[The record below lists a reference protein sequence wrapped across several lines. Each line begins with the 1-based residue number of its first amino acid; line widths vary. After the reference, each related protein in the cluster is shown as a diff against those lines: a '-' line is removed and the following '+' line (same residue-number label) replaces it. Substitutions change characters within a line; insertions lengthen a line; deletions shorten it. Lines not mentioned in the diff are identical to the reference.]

1 MLRFEH
7 INYLTGLFAL
17 IVLGGLFAFVL
28 FWKRRTIRKIG
39 DEKLV
44 RELTKKY
51 SPFNFLFKFL
61 LIVVCMT
68 AIIFGAANMQMP
80 GAEDAVSRK
89 GIDVVIAMDVS
100 KSMLADDIKPNRL
113 ERARQLI
120 YKLIDQFPDDRIG
133 LVVFAGHAYLQ
144 MPLTTD
150 HAAARMYVQQANPSI
165 VPAQGTVISEAL
177 RVSNKA
183 FNSRERKFKSI
194 ILITDGEDHD
204 EQALPTAQQI
214 ASEGVMINTVGIGSP
229 EGSPILDPT
238 TNDYKKD
245 ANGNTV
251 ISKLNE
257 PELQQLASNTN
268 GIYLRLSEP
277 DEAVTAINSQL
288 DKIEKTATGDNSLRE
303 YTSYFQWFIALAL
316 LFLIGE
322 FFYPERSFK
331 TA

>member
-28 FWKRRTIRKIG
+28 FWKRRTIKKIG

-44 RELTKKY
+44 RELTRKY

-61 LIVVCMT
+61 MMTVCLA
-68 AIIFGAANMQMP
+68 AIITGAANLQMP

-100 KSMLADDIKPNRL
+100 RSMLADDIKPNRL

-120 YKLIDQFPDDRIG
+120 YKLIDKFPDDRIG

-150 HAAARMYVQQANPSI
+150 HAAARMYVQQADPAI

-183 FNSRERKFKSI
+183 FNSKDRKFKSI

-204 EQALPTAQQI
+204 EQAIPMAQQI
-214 ASEGVMINTVGIGSP
+214 AGEGVMINTVGIGSP
-229 EGSPILDPT
+229 EGSPILDPS
-238 TNDYKKD
+238 TNDFKKD
-245 ANGNTV
+245 ASGNTV

-257 PELQQLASNTN
+257 QVLQQLAANTN
-268 GIYLRLSEP
+268 GIYVRLTEP
-277 DEAVTAINSQL
+277 DQAVTALDAQL

-303 YTSYFQWFIALAL
+303 YHQLFPVVPRAGAFLPDRRIL
-316 LFLIGE
+316 L
-322 FFYPERSFK
+322 S
-331 TA
+331 

>member
-28 FWKRRTIRKIG
+28 WWKKRTVKKIG
-39 DEKLV
+39 DTQLV
-44 RELTKKY
+44 KELTRQY

-61 LIVVCMT
+61 LVAVCLA
-68 AIIFGAANMQMP
+68 AIIVGAANLQMP

-100 KSMLADDIKPNRL
+100 RSMLADDLKPNRL
-113 ERARQLI
+113 ERARQLV
-120 YKLIDQFPDDRIG
+120 YKLIDKFPDDRIG

-150 HAAARMYVQQANPSI
+150 HAAARMYVQQANPDI

-177 RVSNKA
+177 RVSNRA
-183 FNSRERKFKSI
+183 FNSQDRKFKSI

-204 EQALPTAQQI
+204 EQAIPMAQQI
-214 ASEGVMINTVGIGSP
+214 AQEGVMINTVGIGSP
-229 EGSPILDPT
+229 EGSPILDPS
-238 TNDYKKD
+238 TNDFKKD

-257 PELQQLASNTN
+257 AELQQLAANTN
-268 GIYLRLSEP
+268 GVYLRLAEP
-277 DEAVTAINSQL
+277 DAAVAALDTQL
-288 DKIEKTATGDNSLRE
+288 SKIEKTATGDNSLRE

-316 LFLIGE
+316 FFLIAE

>member
-1 MLRFEH
+1 MK
-7 INYLTGLFAL
+7 
-17 IVLGGLFAFVL
+17 
-28 FWKRRTIRKIG
+28 KRTVKKIG
-39 DEKLV
+39 DERLV
-44 RELTKKY
+44 RELTRKY

-61 LIVVCMT
+61 LIAVCLT
-68 AIIFGAANMQMP
+68 AIIFGAANLQMP

-100 KSMLADDIKPNRL
+100 RSMLADDIKPNRL
-113 ERARQLI
+113 ERARQLV
-120 YKLIDQFPDDRIG
+120 YKLIDKFPDDRIG

-165 VPAQGTVISEAL
+165 VAAQGTVISEAL
-177 RVSNKA
+177 RVSNRA
-183 FNSRERKFKSI
+183 FNSKDRKFKSI

-204 EQALPTAQQI
+204 EQAIPMAQQI
-214 ASEGVMINTVGIGSP
+214 AGEGVMINTVGIGSP
-229 EGSPILDPT
+229 EGSPILDPS
-238 TNDYKKD
+238 TNDFKKD

-257 PELQQLASNTN
+257 PELQQLAANTN
-268 GIYLRLSEP
+268 GIYVRLSEP
-277 DEAVTAINSQL
+277 DDAVTALDTQL

>member
-17 IVLGGLFAFVL
+17 IALGGLFAFAL
-28 FWKRRTIRKIG
+28 FMKKRTVKKIG
-39 DEKLV
+39 DERLV
-44 RELTKKY
+44 RELTRKY

-61 LIVVCMT
+61 LIAVCLT
-68 AIIFGAANMQMP
+68 AIIFGAANLQMP

-100 KSMLADDIKPNRL
+100 RSMLADDIKPNRL
-113 ERARQLI
+113 ERARQLV
-120 YKLIDQFPDDRIG
+120 YKLIDKFPDDRIG

-165 VPAQGTVISEAL
+165 VAAQGTVISEAL
-177 RVSNKA
+177 RVSNRA
-183 FNSRERKFKSI
+183 FNSKDRKFKSI

-204 EQALPTAQQI
+204 EQAIPMAQQI
-214 ASEGVMINTVGIGSP
+214 AGEGVMINTVGIGSP
-229 EGSPILDPT
+229 EGSPILDPS
-238 TNDYKKD
+238 TNDFKKD

-257 PELQQLASNTN
+257 PELQQLAANTN
-268 GIYLRLSEP
+268 GIYVRLSEP
-277 DEAVTAINSQL
+277 DDAVTALDTQL

>member
-17 IVLGGLFAFVL
+17 IALGGLFVFAL
-28 FWKRRTIRKIG
+28 FMKKRTVKKIG

-44 RELTKKY
+44 RELTRKY
-51 SPFNFLFKFL
+51 APFNFLFKFL
-61 LIVVCMT
+61 LIAVCLT
-68 AIIFGAANMQMP
+68 AIIFGAANLQMP

-100 KSMLADDIKPNRL
+100 RSMMADDIKPNRL
-113 ERARQLI
+113 ERARQLV
-120 YKLIDQFPDDRIG
+120 YKLIDKFPDDRIG

-165 VPAQGTVISEAL
+165 VAAQGTVISEAL
-177 RVSNKA
+177 RVSNRA
-183 FNSRERKFKSI
+183 FNSKDRKFKSI

-204 EQALPTAQQI
+204 EQAIPMAQQI
-214 ASEGVMINTVGIGSP
+214 AGEGVMINTVGIGSP
-229 EGSPILDPT
+229 EGSPILDPA
-238 TNDYKKD
+238 TNDFKKD

-257 PELQQLASNTN
+257 PELQQLAANTN

-277 DEAVTAINSQL
+277 DDAVAALDAQL

>member
-89 GIDVVIAMDVS
+89 GIDVVIAMDLS

>member
-28 FWKRRTIRKIG
+28 FWKKRTVRKIG

-44 RELTKKY
+44 RELTQKY

-61 LIVVCMT
+61 LVLVCMT
-68 AIIFGAANMQMP
+68 AIIFGAANLQMP

-100 KSMLADDIKPNRL
+100 RSMLADDIKPNRL

-238 TNDYKKD
+238 TNDFKKD

-257 PELQQLASNTN
+257 PELQQLAASTN
-268 GIYLRLSEP
+268 GVYLRLAEP
-277 DEAVTAINSQL
+277 DEAVAALNTQL
-288 DKIEKTATGDNSLRE
+288 NKIEKTATGDNSLRE
-303 YTSYFQWFIALAL
+303 YTSYFQWFLALAL

>member
-28 FWKRRTIRKIG
+28 FWKRRTIKKIG

-44 RELTKKY
+44 RELTRKY

-100 KSMLADDIKPNRL
+100 RSMLADDIKPNRL

-204 EQALPTAQQI
+204 EQALPMAQQI

-257 PELQQLASNTN
+257 PELQQLAANTN

-277 DEAVTAINSQL
+277 DEAVAALNTQL

>member
-17 IVLGGLFAFVL
+17 IALGGLFAFAL
-28 FWKRRTIRKIG
+28 FMKKRTVKKIG

-44 RELTKKY
+44 RELTRKY

-61 LIVVCMT
+61 LIAICLT
-68 AIIFGAANMQMP
+68 AIIFGAANLQMP

-100 KSMLADDIKPNRL
+100 RSMLADDIKPNRL
-113 ERARQLI
+113 ERARQLV
-120 YKLIDQFPDDRIG
+120 YKLIDKFPDDRIG

-150 HAAARMYVQQANPSI
+150 HAAARMYVQQAHPSI
-165 VPAQGTVISEAL
+165 VAAQGTVISEAL
-177 RVSNKA
+177 RVSNRA
-183 FNSRERKFKSI
+183 FNSKDRKFKSI

-204 EQALPTAQQI
+204 EQAIPMAQQI
-214 ASEGVMINTVGIGSP
+214 AGEGVMINTVGIGSP
-229 EGSPILDPT
+229 EGSPILDPS
-238 TNDYKKD
+238 TNDFKKD

-257 PELQQLASNTN
+257 PELQQLAANTN
-268 GIYLRLSEP
+268 GIYVRLSEP
-277 DEAVTAINSQL
+277 DDAVTALDTQL

>member
-1 MLRFEH
+1 MK
-7 INYLTGLFAL
+7 
-17 IVLGGLFAFVL
+17 
-28 FWKRRTIRKIG
+28 KRTVKKIG

-44 RELTKKY
+44 RELTRKY

-61 LIVVCMT
+61 LIAVCLT
-68 AIIFGAANMQMP
+68 AIIFGAANLQMP

-100 KSMLADDIKPNRL
+100 RSMLADDIKPNRL
-113 ERARQLI
+113 ERARQLV
-120 YKLIDQFPDDRIG
+120 YKLIDKFPDDRIG

-165 VPAQGTVISEAL
+165 VAAQGTVISEAL
-177 RVSNKA
+177 RVSNRA
-183 FNSRERKFKSI
+183 FNSKDRKFKSI

-204 EQALPTAQQI
+204 EQAVPMAQQI
-214 ASEGVMINTVGIGSP
+214 AEEGVMINTVGIGSP
-229 EGSPILDPT
+229 EGSPILDPS
-238 TNDYKKD
+238 TNDFKKD

-257 PELQQLASNTN
+257 PELQQLAANTN
-268 GIYLRLSEP
+268 GIYIHLSEP
-277 DEAVTAINSQL
+277 DEAVAALDTQL
-288 DKIEKTATGDNSLRE
+288 AKIEKTATGDNSLRE

>member
-1 MLRFEH
+1 
-7 INYLTGLFAL
+7 LTGLFAL
-17 IVLGGLFAFVL
+17 IALGGLFAFAL
-28 FWKRRTIRKIG
+28 FMKKRTVKKIG
-39 DEKLV
+39 DERLV
-44 RELTKKY
+44 RELTRKY

-61 LIVVCMT
+61 LIAVCLT
-68 AIIFGAANMQMP
+68 AIIFGAANLQMP

-100 KSMLADDIKPNRL
+100 RSMLADDIKPNRL
-113 ERARQLI
+113 ERARQLV
-120 YKLIDQFPDDRIG
+120 YKLIDKFPDDRIG

-165 VPAQGTVISEAL
+165 VAAQGTVISEAL
-177 RVSNKA
+177 RVSNRA
-183 FNSRERKFKSI
+183 FNSKDRKFKSI

-204 EQALPTAQQI
+204 EQAIPMAQQI
-214 ASEGVMINTVGIGSP
+214 AGEGVMINTVGIGSP
-229 EGSPILDPT
+229 EGSPILDPS
-238 TNDYKKD
+238 TNDFKKD

-257 PELQQLASNTN
+257 PELQQLAANTN
-268 GIYLRLSEP
+268 GIYVRLSEP
-277 DEAVTAINSQL
+277 DDAVTALDTQL

>member
-28 FWKRRTIRKIG
+28 FWKRRTVKKIG

-44 RELTKKY
+44 RELTRKY

-61 LIVVCMT
+61 MITVCLA
-68 AIIFGAANMQMP
+68 AIITGAANLQMP

-100 KSMLADDIKPNRL
+100 RSMLADDIKPNRL

-120 YKLIDQFPDDRIG
+120 YKLIDKFPDDRIG

-150 HAAARMYVQQANPSI
+150 HAAARMYVQQADPAI

-183 FNSRERKFKSI
+183 FNSKDRKFKSI

-204 EQALPTAQQI
+204 EQAIPMAQQI
-214 ASEGVMINTVGIGSP
+214 AGEGVMINTVGIGSP
-229 EGSPILDPT
+229 EGSPILDPS
-238 TNDYKKD
+238 TNDFKKD
-245 ANGNTV
+245 ASGNTV

-257 PELQQLASNTN
+257 QVLQQLAGNTN
-268 GIYLRLSEP
+268 GVYVHLTEP
-277 DEAVTAINSQL
+277 DQAVTALDAQL
-288 DKIEKTATGDNSLRE
+288 SKIEKTATGDNSLRE
-303 YTSYFQWFIALAL
+303 YTSYFQWFLVLAL
-316 LFLIGE
+316 FFLVGE

>member
-17 IVLGGLFAFVL
+17 IALGGLFAFAL
-28 FWKRRTIRKIG
+28 FMKKRTVKKIG

-44 RELTKKY
+44 RELTRKY

-61 LIVVCMT
+61 LIAVCLT
-68 AIIFGAANMQMP
+68 AIIFGAANLQMP

-100 KSMLADDIKPNRL
+100 RSMLADDIKPNRL
-113 ERARQLI
+113 ERARQLV
-120 YKLIDQFPDDRIG
+120 YKLIDKFPDDRIG

-165 VPAQGTVISEAL
+165 VAAQGTVISEAL
-177 RVSNKA
+177 RVSNRA
-183 FNSRERKFKSI
+183 FNSKDRKFKSI

-204 EQALPTAQQI
+204 EQAIPIAQQI
-214 ASEGVMINTVGIGSP
+214 AEEGVMINTVGIGSP
-229 EGSPILDPT
+229 EGSPILDPS
-238 TNDYKKD
+238 TNDFKKD

-257 PELQQLASNTN
+257 PELQQLAANTN
-268 GIYLRLSEP
+268 GIYVHLSEP
-277 DEAVTAINSQL
+277 DEAVAALDTQL
-288 DKIEKTATGDNSLRE
+288 AKIEKTATGDNSLRE

>member
-1 MLRFEH
+1 VLRFEH

-17 IVLGGLFAFVL
+17 IALGGLFAFAL
-28 FWKRRTIRKIG
+28 FMKKRTVKKIG
-39 DEKLV
+39 DERLV
-44 RELTKKY
+44 RELTRKY

-61 LIVVCMT
+61 LIAVCLT
-68 AIIFGAANMQMP
+68 AIIFGAANLQMP

-100 KSMLADDIKPNRL
+100 RSMLADDIKPNRL
-113 ERARQLI
+113 ERARQLV
-120 YKLIDQFPDDRIG
+120 YKLIDKFPDDRIG

-165 VPAQGTVISEAL
+165 VAAQGTVISEAL
-177 RVSNKA
+177 RVSNRA
-183 FNSRERKFKSI
+183 FNSKDRKFKSI

-204 EQALPTAQQI
+204 EQAIPMAQQI
-214 ASEGVMINTVGIGSP
+214 AGEGVMINTVGIGSP
-229 EGSPILDPT
+229 EGSPILDPS
-238 TNDYKKD
+238 TNDFKKD

-257 PELQQLASNTN
+257 PELQQLAANTN
-268 GIYLRLSEP
+268 GIYVRLSEP
-277 DEAVTAINSQL
+277 DDAVTALDTQL